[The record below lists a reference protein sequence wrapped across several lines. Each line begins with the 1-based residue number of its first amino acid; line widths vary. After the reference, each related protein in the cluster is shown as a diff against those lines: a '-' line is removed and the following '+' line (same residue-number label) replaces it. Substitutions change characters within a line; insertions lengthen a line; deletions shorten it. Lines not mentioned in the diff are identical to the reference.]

1 MKLCNFFLD
10 VVADIF
16 PETADDEDEDD
27 EFPLDPLDP
36 KDEANS
42 SNLFKSSTGSHGCGF
57 NTIGV
62 TSVGT

>member
-27 EFPLDPLDP
+27 EFPLDLLDP

-42 SNLFKSSTGSHGCGF
+42 SNLFKKF
-57 NTIGV
+57 DW
-62 TSVGT
+62 